1 MEMAVPHM
9 KRNVTLLALCQG
21 YAQTSVTVIIS
32 VSALAALTII
42 EDKSLATLPHAFMW
56 LATALA
62 ATPASMLMRKYGRR
76 AGFSIG
82 AIFGY
87 AGCFLC
93 ALGLDFGNF
102 WVFIAGTSCM
112 GAFNAF
118 NQYLRLRRLKPRR
131 NLSGPRRF
139 LW

>member
-62 ATPASMLMRKYGRR
+62 ATPADDGPAIRLELR
-76 AGFSIG
+76 IG
-82 AIFGY
+82 AF
-87 AGCFLC
+87 
-93 ALGLDFGNF
+93 
-102 WVFIAGTSCM
+102 VH
-112 GAFNAF
+112 
-118 NQYLRLRRLKPRR
+118 
-131 NLSGPRRF
+131 
-139 LW
+139 